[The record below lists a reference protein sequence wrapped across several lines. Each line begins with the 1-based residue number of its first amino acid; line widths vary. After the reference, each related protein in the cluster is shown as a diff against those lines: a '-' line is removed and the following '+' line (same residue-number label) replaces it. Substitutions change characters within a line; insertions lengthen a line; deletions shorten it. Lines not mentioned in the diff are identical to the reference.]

1 GTARIWNMDTGAEI
15 AEFDPGT
22 GPIYSVA
29 FAADGTLL
37 TGGLDGTIRNWPAAG
52 GEGTVLFAGAPE

>member
-1 GTARIWNMDTGAEI
+1 MYA
-15 AEFDPGT
+15 
-22 GPIYSVA
+22 VA

-37 TGGLDGTIRNWPAAG
+37 TGGIDRAIRDWPAAG